1 MANEKTSQAEA
12 SALDG
17 AQRAAILMM
26 VLGESEASKVLKF
39 MDPEELE
46 LIGSAINA
54 LKDVTQHHIYDVLN
68 DFSVVNKKHTP
79 LDIGAQDYLKKILFQ
94 AIGPQKANSILS
106 RIELGPNASGL
117 ELLKWIDPE
126 TIADAIKDEH
136 PQLIAIL
143 LVHLKDEQA
152 GKILELLDKDKK
164 TNVVMRVARLGDV
177 NSSALKEIE
186 LLIENRF
193 SQEEDNKIKNLG
205 GIKTAADILNNV
217 DKDTENNIVEMLTEI
232 DKELCEE
239 IKGKMF
245 VFDNLL
251 TVDDRGMQTILREA
265 PQDKLVIALKGA
277 SAKVADKI
285 FKNISKRAAELLK
298 DDLETSGPVRLA
310 EVEDAQKEILEV
322 ALRLAE
328 EGTIML
334 GGKGDD
340 FL

>member
-1 MANEKTSQAEA
+1 MANDESSQTDA

-46 LIGSAINA
+46 LIGSAISA

-68 DFSVVNKKHTP
+68 DFSDVNNKHTP

-94 AIGPQKANSILS
+94 AIGPQKANGILS

-117 ELLKWIDPE
+117 EALKWVDPAA
-126 TIADAIKDEH
+126 IADAIKDEH

-152 GKILELLDKDKK
+152 GQILELLDKDKK
-164 TNVVMRVARLGDV
+164 TNVVMRIARLGDI
-177 NSSALKEIE
+177 NSSALKELE
-186 LLIENRF
+186 LLIESRF
-193 SQEEDNKIKNLG
+193 SQETDSKIKNLG
-205 GIKTAADILNNV
+205 GIKAAADILNNV
-217 DKDTENNIVEMLTEI
+217 DKETENNIVESLTEI

-265 PQDKLVIALKGA
+265 PQDKLVVALKGA
-277 SAKVADKI
+277 SGEVANKI
-285 FKNISKRAAELLK
+285 FKNMSKRAAELLR
-298 DDLETSGPVRLA
+298 DDLETAGPVRLA
-310 EVEDAQKEILEV
+310 EVEEAQKEILEV

>member
-1 MANEKTSQAEA
+1 VANEETSQAEA

-17 AQRAAILMM
+17 AKRAAILMM

-68 DFSVVNKKHTP
+68 DFSDVNKKHTP

-152 GKILELLDKDKK
+152 GKILELLDKDIK

-193 SQEEDNKIKNLG
+193 SQEEDSKIKNLG

-251 TVDDRGMQTILREA
+251 TVDDRGMQTVLREA

-277 SAKVADKI
+277 SAEVADKI
-285 FKNISKRAAELLK
+285 FKNMSKRAAELLK

>member
-1 MANEKTSQAEA
+1 MANEETSPVVAG
-12 SALDG
+12 ALDG

-68 DFSVVNKKHTP
+68 DFSDVNEKQTP

-117 ELLKWIDPE
+117 ELLKWIDPA

-193 SQEEDNKIKNLG
+193 SQEEDSKIKNLG

-265 PQDKLVIALKGA
+265 PQDKLVTALKGA
-277 SAKVADKI
+277 SAELADKI
-285 FKNISKRAAELLK
+285 FKNMSKRAAELLK

-310 EVEDAQKEILEV
+310 EVEEAQKEILEV

>member
-1 MANEKTSQAEA
+1 VANDE
-12 SALDG
+12 SAQSNINVLDG

-26 VLGESEASKVLKF
+26 VLGESEASKVLKL

-68 DFSVVNKKHTP
+68 DFSEVNKKHTP

-117 ELLKWIDPE
+117 EALKWIDPSA
-126 TIADAIKDEH
+126 IADAIKDEH

-152 GKILELLDKDKK
+152 GKILEFLDKDKK
-164 TNVVMRVARLGDV
+164 TNVVMRIARLGDV
-177 NSSALKEIE
+177 NSSALKELE

-193 SQEEDNKIKNLG
+193 SKETDSKIKNLG
-205 GIKTAADILNNV
+205 GIKAAADILNNV
-217 DKDTENNIVEMLTEI
+217 DKDTENNIVEMLNEI

-251 TVDDRGMQTILREA
+251 SVDDRGMQTILREA
-265 PQDKLVIALKGA
+265 PQDKLVVALKGA
-277 SAKVADKI
+277 SNEIANKI
-285 FKNISKRAAELLK
+285 FKNMSKRAAELLR
-298 DDLETSGPVRLA
+298 DDLETAGPVRLA
-310 EVEDAQKEILEV
+310 EVEEAQKEILEV

-334 GGKGDD
+334 GGKGDE

>member
-1 MANEKTSQAEA
+1 MANEEAAGSQV
-12 SALDG
+12 SNLDG

-46 LIGSAINA
+46 LIGSAISG
-54 LKDVTQHHIYDVLN
+54 LKDVSQNNIYDVLN
-68 DFSVVNKKHTP
+68 DFSEVNQSKTP

-117 ELLKWIDPE
+117 EALKWLDPSV
-126 TIADAIKDEH
+126 IADAIRDEH

-152 GKILELLDKDKK
+152 GQILELLETDKK
-164 TNVVMRVARLGDV
+164 TNVVMRIARLGDV
-177 NSSALKEIE
+177 NSSALKELE

-193 SQEEDNKIKNLG
+193 TQETDSKIKNLG
-205 GIKTAADILNNV
+205 GIKAAADILNNV
-217 DKDTENNIVEMLTEI
+217 DKDTENGIVETLTEL

-251 TVDDRGMQTILREA
+251 SVDDRGMQTILREA
-265 PQDKLVIALKGA
+265 PQDKLVVALKGA
-277 SAKVADKI
+277 SSEIADKI
-285 FKNISKRAAELLK
+285 FKNMSKRAAELLK
-298 DDLETSGPVRLA
+298 DDLETAGPVRLA

-328 EGTIML
+328 EGTVML

>member
-1 MANEKTSQAEA
+1 MASEEATQESTS
-12 SALDG
+12 SLDG

-39 MDPEELE
+39 MDPDELE
-46 LIGSAINA
+46 LIGSAIGG
-54 LKDVTQHHIYDVLN
+54 LKDVTQHNIYDVLN
-68 DFSVVNKKHTP
+68 DFEEVNNKHTP
-79 LDIGAQDYLKKILFQ
+79 LDIGAQEYLKKILFQ
-94 AIGPQKANSILS
+94 AIGPQKANNILS

-117 ELLKWIDPE
+117 EALRWVDPAA
-126 TIADAIKDEH
+126 IADAIKDEH

-143 LVHLKDEQA
+143 LVHLKEEQA
-152 GKILELLDKDKK
+152 GQILELLDKDKK
-164 TNVVMRVARLGDV
+164 TNVLIRIAKLGDV
-177 NSSALKEIE
+177 NSSALKELE
-186 LLIENRF
+186 ALIENRF
-193 SQEEDNKIKNLG
+193 SQETDNVIKNLG
-205 GIKTAADILNNV
+205 GVKTAADILNNV
-217 DKDTENNIVEMLTEI
+217 DKDTENNIVESLSEI

-251 TVDDRGMQTILREA
+251 SVDDRGMQTILREA
-265 PQDKLVIALKGA
+265 PQDKLVVALKGA
-277 SAKVADKI
+277 SGELANKI
-285 FKNISKRAAELLK
+285 FKNMSKRAAELLK
-298 DDLETSGPVRLA
+298 DDLETAGPVRLA
-310 EVEDAQKEILEV
+310 EVEEAQKEILEV

>member
-1 MANEKTSQAEA
+1 VANEDSSQV
-12 SALDG
+12 SNTTLDG
-17 AQRAAILMM
+17 AQRAAVLMM
-26 VLGESEASKVLKF
+26 VLGEAEASKVLKF

-46 LIGSAINA
+46 LIGSAINS
-54 LKDVTQHHIYDVLN
+54 LKDVTQHNIYDVLN
-68 DFSVVNKKHTP
+68 NFSEANNQHTP

-94 AIGPQKANSILS
+94 AIGPNKANSILS

-117 ELLKWIDPE
+117 EALKWVDPAV
-126 TIADAIKDEH
+126 IADAVKDEH

-143 LVHLKDEQA
+143 LVHLKDDQA
-152 GKILELLDKDKK
+152 GQILELLGEDKK
-164 TNVVMRVARLGDV
+164 ANVIMRIARLGDV
-177 NSSALKEIE
+177 NSSALKELE

-193 SQEEDNKIKNLG
+193 SQETDSKIKNLG
-205 GIKTAADILNNV
+205 GIKAAADILNNV
-217 DKDTENNIVEMLTEI
+217 DKDTENNIVEMLTEL
-232 DKELCEE
+232 DKDLCEE

-251 TVDDRGMQTILREA
+251 SVDDRGMQTILREA
-265 PQDKLVIALKGA
+265 PQDKLVVALKGA
-277 SAKVADKI
+277 SEEIANKI
-285 FKNISKRAAELLK
+285 FKNMSKRAAELLK
-298 DDLETSGPVRLA
+298 DDLETAGPVRLA
-310 EVEDAQKEILEV
+310 EVEEAQKEILEV

>member
-1 MANEKTSQAEA
+1 MASEENAGVAE
-12 SALDG
+12 LDG

-26 VLGESEASKVLKF
+26 VLGEAEASKVLKF

-46 LIGSAINA
+46 LIGSAISG
-54 LKDVTQHHIYDVLN
+54 LKDVKQNHIYDVLN
-68 DFSVVNKKHTP
+68 NFSKVNNEHTP

-117 ELLKWIDPE
+117 EALKWIDPAA
-126 TIADAIKDEH
+126 IADVIKDEH

-152 GKILELLDKDKK
+152 GQILELLGEDKK
-164 TNVVMRVARLGDV
+164 ANVLMRIARLGDV
-177 NSSALKEIE
+177 NSSALKELE

-193 SQEEDNKIKNLG
+193 SQETDSKIKNLG
-205 GIKTAADILNNV
+205 GIKAAADILNNV
-217 DKDTENNIVEMLTEI
+217 DKDTENNIVTTLEEI
-232 DKELCEE
+232 DKDLCEE

-251 TVDDRGMQTILREA
+251 SVDDRGMQTILREA
-265 PQDKLVIALKGA
+265 PQDKLVVALKGA
-277 SAKVADKI
+277 SNEIANKI
-285 FKNISKRAAELLK
+285 FKNMSKRAAELLK
-298 DDLETSGPVRLA
+298 DDLETAGPVRLA
-310 EVEDAQKEILEV
+310 EVEEAQKEILEV

-328 EGTIML
+328 EGTVML

>member
-1 MANEKTSQAEA
+1 MANEEASQANA

-68 DFSVVNKKHTP
+68 DFSDVNEKHTP

-94 AIGPQKANSILS
+94 AIGPQKANSIMS

-143 LVHLKDEQA
+143 LVHLKEEQA

-177 NSSALKEIE
+177 NSSALKELE
-186 LLIENRF
+186 LLIESRF
-193 SQEEDNKIKNLG
+193 SQEEDSKIKNLG

-251 TVDDRGMQTILREA
+251 SVDDRGMQTILREA

-277 SAKVADKI
+277 SSEIAGKI
-285 FKNISKRAAELLK
+285 FKNMSKRAAELLK

>member
-1 MANEKTSQAEA
+1 MENKQLSESNP
-12 SALDG
+12 SSLSG
-17 AQRAAILMM
+17 AQRAAVLLM

-39 MDPEELE
+39 MDPGELE
-46 LIGSAINA
+46 TIGAAINSI
-54 LKDVTQHHIYDVLN
+54 KDVTQNHIHNVLN
-68 DFSVVNKKHTP
+68 EFSKVNNVQTP

-106 RIELGPNASGL
+106 RVILGPNASGL
-117 ELLKWIDPE
+117 EALKWVDPAE
-126 TIADAIKDEH
+126 IADVIKDEH

-143 LVHLKDEQA
+143 LVHLKEDQA
-152 GKILELLDKDKK
+152 GQVLELLDEDKK
-164 TNVVMRVARLGDV
+164 ASVVMRIAKLGDI
-177 NSSALKEIE
+177 NSSALKELE
-186 LLIENRF
+186 ELIESRF
-193 SQEEDNKIKNLG
+193 SQETDTKIKNLG
-205 GIKTAADILNNV
+205 GVKTAASILNNV
-217 DKDTENNIVEMLTEI
+217 DKDTENNIVDEI
-232 DKELCEE
+232 NKLDKEICEE

-251 TVDDRGMQTILREA
+251 QVDDRGMQTILRES

-277 SAKVADKI
+277 SNDVANKI
-285 FKNISKRAAELLK
+285 FKNMSKRAGELLK
-298 DDLETSGPVRLA
+298 DDLETAGPVRLT

-334 GGKGDD
+334 GGKGED

>member
-1 MANEKTSQAEA
+1 MASDKTTQADSA
-12 SALDG
+12 SLDG

-46 LIGSAINA
+46 LIGTAINA

-68 DFSVVNKKHTP
+68 DFSEVNKKHTP

-94 AIGPQKANSILS
+94 AIGPQKANNIMS
-106 RIELGPNASGL
+106 RIELGPDASGI
-117 ELLKWIDPE
+117 ETLKWVDASV
-126 TIADAIKDEH
+126 IADAIKDEH

-152 GKILELLDKDKK
+152 GEILELLDEEKK
-164 TNVVMRVARLGDV
+164 TNVLMRVARLGDV
-177 NSSALKEIE
+177 NSSALKELE

-193 SQEEDNKIKNLG
+193 TQETDSKIKNLG

-217 DKDTENNIVEMLTEI
+217 DKETESKIVETLNEI

-251 TVDDRGMQTILREA
+251 SVDDRGMQTILREA
-265 PQDKLVIALKGA
+265 PQDKLVVALKGA
-277 SAKVADKI
+277 SVEIANKI
-285 FKNISKRAAELLK
+285 FKNMSKRAAELLK
-298 DDLETSGPVRLA
+298 DDLETAGPVRLA
-310 EVEDAQKEILEV
+310 EVEEAQKEIIEV

-328 EGTIML
+328 DGAIML

>member
-1 MANEKTSQAEA
+1 VANKETEQTQG

-17 AQRAAILMM
+17 AQQAAILMM

-46 LIGSAINA
+46 LIGSAISA
-54 LKDVTQHHIYDVLN
+54 LKDVSQNHIYDVLN
-68 DFSVVNKKHTP
+68 NFSEENNHHTP

-94 AIGPQKANSILS
+94 AIGPQKANSIMS
-106 RIELGPNASGL
+106 RIELGPDASGL
-117 ELLKWIDPE
+117 EALKWIDPAA
-126 TIADAIKDEH
+126 IAEAIKDEH

-143 LVHLKDEQA
+143 LVHLKEEQA
-152 GKILELLDKDKK
+152 GKILELLDEEKK
-164 TNVVMRVARLGDV
+164 TNVVMRVAKLGDV
-177 NSSALKEIE
+177 NSSALKELE
-186 LLIENRF
+186 VLIENKF
-193 SQEEDNKIKNLG
+193 SQDTDSKIKNLG
-205 GIKTAADILNNV
+205 GVKTAAGILNNV
-217 DKDTENNIVEMLTEI
+217 DKETETGIVDTLNEI

-265 PQDKLVIALKGA
+265 PQDKLVVALKGA
-277 SAKVADKI
+277 SNEIANKI
-285 FKNISKRAAELLK
+285 FKNMSKRAAELLK
-298 DDLETSGPVRLA
+298 DDLETAGPVRLA
-310 EVEDAQKEILEV
+310 EVEEAQKEILEV

-328 EGTIML
+328 DGTIML

>member
-1 MANEKTSQAEA
+1 MANEETTQASE
-12 SALDG
+12 SSLDG

-46 LIGSAINA
+46 LIGSAISA
-54 LKDVTQHHIYDVLN
+54 LKDVKQHHIYDVLN
-68 DFSVVNKKHTP
+68 DFSVVNSQHTP

-94 AIGPQKANSILS
+94 AIGPQKANGILS

-117 ELLKWIDPE
+117 EALKWVDPAA
-126 TIADAIKDEH
+126 IADAIKDEH

-143 LVHLKDEQA
+143 LVHLKNEQA
-152 GKILELLDKDKK
+152 GQILELLDKDKK
-164 TNVVMRVARLGDV
+164 TNVVMRIAKLGDV
-177 NSSALKEIE
+177 NSSALKELE

-193 SQEEDNKIKNLG
+193 SQETDNKIKNLG
-205 GIKTAADILNNV
+205 GVKAAAALLNNV
-217 DKDTENNIVEMLTEI
+217 DKDTENNIVETLNEI

-265 PQDKLVIALKGA
+265 PQDKLVVALKGA
-277 SAKVADKI
+277 SSEIANKI
-285 FKNISKRAAELLK
+285 FKNMSKRAAELLK
-298 DDLETSGPVRLA
+298 DDLETAGPVRLA

>member
-1 MANEKTSQAEA
+1 MANEEATETSA
-12 SALDG
+12 SSLDG

-46 LIGSAINA
+46 LIGSAIGA
-54 LKDVTQHHIYDVLN
+54 LKDVSQHHIYDVLN
-68 DFSVVNKKHTP
+68 DFGEVNKKHTP
-79 LDIGAQDYLKKILFQ
+79 LDIGAQEYLKKILFQ
-94 AIGPQKANSILS
+94 AIGPQKANNILS
-106 RIELGPNASGL
+106 RIELGPNASGI
-117 ELLKWIDPE
+117 EALKWVDPE
-126 TIADAIKDEH
+126 AIADAIKDEH

-143 LVHLKDEQA
+143 LVHLNDEQA

-164 TNVVMRVARLGDV
+164 TNVLIRIAKLGDV
-177 NSSALKEIE
+177 NSSALKELE
-186 LLIENRF
+186 VLIENRF
-193 SQEEDNKIKNLG
+193 TQETDSKIKNLG
-205 GIKTAADILNNV
+205 GIKAAADILNNV
-217 DKDTENNIVEMLTEI
+217 DKDTENNIVESLAEI

-251 TVDDRGMQTILREA
+251 SVDDRGMQTILREA
-265 PQDKLVIALKGA
+265 PQDKLVVALKGA
-277 SAKVADKI
+277 STELANKI
-285 FKNISKRAAELLK
+285 FKNMSKRAAELLK

-310 EVEDAQKEILEV
+310 EVEEAQKGILEV

>member
-1 MANEKTSQAEA
+1 MASEEANQA
-12 SALDG
+12 SSTPLDG

-46 LIGSAINA
+46 LIGTAING
-54 LKDVTQHHIYDVLN
+54 LKDVTQHHIYNVLN
-68 DFSVVNKKHTP
+68 DFSEVNKKHTP

-94 AIGPQKANSILS
+94 AIGPQKANNIMS
-106 RIELGPNASGL
+106 RIELGPNASGI
-117 ELLKWIDPE
+117 ETLKWVDSSV
-126 TIADAIKDEH
+126 IADAIKDEH

-152 GKILELLDKDKK
+152 GEILELLDEEKK
-164 TNVVMRVARLGDV
+164 ANVLIRVAKLGDV
-177 NSSALKEIE
+177 NSSALKELE

-193 SQEEDNKIKNLG
+193 TQETDSKIKNLG

-217 DKDTENNIVEMLTEI
+217 DKETESNIVEALNEI

-251 TVDDRGMQTILREA
+251 SVDDRGMQTILREA
-265 PQDKLVIALKGA
+265 PQDKLVVALKGA
-277 SAKVADKI
+277 SVEIANKI
-285 FKNISKRAAELLK
+285 FKNMSKRAAELLK
-298 DDLETSGPVRLA
+298 DDLETAGPVRLA
-310 EVEDAQKEILEV
+310 EVEEAQKEIIEV